1 MDFKPK
7 LVRDKIPEIIAADGK
22 ECDVY
27 VLNDDSEYRLCLFEK
42 MYEEVDEFQND
53 PSLEEAADVY
63 EVFMSLLELHGL
75 AMGDVWR
82 ELVDKR
88 SARGGFSRRIFL
100 RAIEEKC
107 NFAE

>member
-22 ECDVY
+22 ECDFSI
-27 VLNDDSEYRLCLFEK
+27 LDDDSEYRARLFEK

-53 PSLEEAADVY
+53 PSAEEAADVY
-63 EVFMSLLELHGL
+63 EVFMSLLELYDL

-82 ELVDKR
+82 ELANKR
-88 SARGGFSRRIFL
+88 SARGGFSRRVFL

-107 NFAE
+107 SYVE